1 MAYVLFF
8 MAGDIS
14 DIIPFLTSI
23 MIGIDT
29 LRNSEPILFNIS
41 IVLQYYT
48 LYLLNDD
55 YQSSALW
62 PVLIG
67 MVMLSLSWLKYN
79 PFPEKINQNN
89 VESISYDGDSN
100 TYQNLPNIQS
110 NIDFDFEKN
119 LGLVGSIFALIF
131 MIPFFWRKI

>member
-1 MAYVLFF
+1 M
-8 MAGDIS
+8 
-14 DIIPFLTSI
+14 
-23 MIGIDT
+23 
-29 LRNSEPILFNIS
+29 
-41 IVLQYYT
+41 LQYYT

-55 YQSSALW
+55 YQISALW

-67 MVMLSLSWLKYN
+67 MTMLYLSWLKYN
-79 PFPEKINQNN
+79 PFPEKIYQNN

-119 LGLVGSIFALIF
+119 LGLVGSILSLFL
-131 MIPFFWRKI
+131 